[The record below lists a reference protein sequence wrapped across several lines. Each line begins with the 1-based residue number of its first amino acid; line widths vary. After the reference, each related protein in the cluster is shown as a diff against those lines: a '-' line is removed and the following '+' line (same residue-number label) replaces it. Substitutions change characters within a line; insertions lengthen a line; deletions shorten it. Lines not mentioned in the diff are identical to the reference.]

1 MSGSAAGGPSPVA
14 GPGAAGTSAGAGAGA
29 ATATLAQPHAVHA
42 VVVWE
47 WENRQGRW
55 RPYSPEVSQLLERA
69 HGKKLT
75 RVILSDADPLL
86 ERYYINLRT
95 KTQCSEDAAGG
106 VMHNV
111 RRQCYPPD
119 SPAGKGAKWEWAGD
133 KIGEWHTYD
142 MDIQCLIEE
151 AWAKGEKTIDVS
163 KSHHLGFPYIINF
176 CNLTQV
182 RNNTGYVRSIRRVQ
196 QAPYPLVK
204 VQLHDLV
211 TSPSPPPF
219 NNSRRQNQPR
229 QLTPTGSIAS
239 NGSGGSVWSGAN
251 CVGKKQAPAAPN
263 LNAKKNS
270 KKAKGPSEGAG
281 NIARTILSN
290 IFGNKGVHNGAP
302 TALTIS
308 PAYRAPTIQKHPPSY
323 RPSSSTATYMQRPD
337 RPDSVL
343 DADSSS
349 TKSGRRPSVDTVS
362 TYLSQESK
370 DSELRASRNTVS
382 DLIDCGG
389 SSCDEVFD
397 SISTQRH
404 PGHRPKGVIVGV
416 DAASEVISQYVQVVE
431 NPDWGSA
438 CPICLCDLQ
447 DDMTVALS
455 RCSHMLHLNCLNSM
469 LTGQPCADKWLYIQC
484 PVCMTIYG
492 EKRGNQPAGSM
503 DWTILHYSLPGHP
516 GTRTI
521 QITYN
526 IASGIQ
532 GHEHPNPG
540 RPYYAVGFPRVCY
553 IPDTDKGRKV
563 LKLLRIAFERRLVFT
578 VGRSVTTGREDVVT
592 WNEIHHKTEPGIS
605 HNGHGYPDP
614 EYLENCLEELAAHG
628 VTDPD
633 DSNLYQELH

>member
-1 MSGSAAGGPSPVA
+1 MSVSGPSAGAGSGSGTVA
-14 GPGAAGTSAGAGAGA
+14 GPGH
-29 ATATLAQPHAVHA
+29 ATHA

-86 ERYYINLRT
+86 ERYYVNLRT
-95 KTQCSEDAAGG
+95 KTQCSEDPGG
-106 VMHNV
+106 VSHNV

-133 KIGEWHTYD
+133 MIGEWHTYD

-151 AWAKGEKTIDVS
+151 AWARGEKTIDVS

-204 VQLHDLV
+204 VQLQDLV
-211 TSPSPPPF
+211 ASPSPPPLQS
-219 NNSRRQNQPR
+219 SRRPNQPR

-239 NGSGGSVWSGAN
+239 NGSGGSSWSGTD
-251 CVGKKQAPAAPN
+251 CTGKKSVHASN
-263 LNAKKNS
+263 SSLKKNN
-270 KKAKGPSEGAG
+270 KKVKGPNEGAG
-281 NIARTILSN
+281 NIARTIFSN
-290 IFGNKGVHNGAP
+290 IFGNKGGSNNASG
-302 TALTIS
+302 TLT
-308 PAYRAPTIQKHPPSY
+308 PAYRVPTVLKHPPSY
-323 RPSSSTATYMQRPD
+323 RPSSSANCMPRPD
-337 RPDSVL
+337 RPESVL

-362 TYLSQESK
+362 TYLSHESK
-370 DSELRASRNTVS
+370 DSEIGASRNTVS
-382 DLIDCGG
+382 DFIDCSGG
-389 SSCDEVFD
+389 SSCDEVFE
-397 SISTQRH
+397 SVSPRC
-404 PGHRPKGVIVGV
+404 PPVYPHRPKGVIVGV
-416 DAASEVISQYVQVVE
+416 DAASEVISQFVQVVD
-431 NPDWGSA
+431 NPGWGSS
-438 CPICLCDLQ
+438 CPICLCDLRG
-447 DDMTVALS
+447 DMTVALS

-469 LTGQPCADKWLYIQC
+469 LTVQPCADKWLYIQC

-492 EKRGNQPAGSM
+492 EKRGNQPPGSM
-503 DWTILHYSLPGHP
+503 DWTILHYALPGHP

-526 IASGIQ
+526 IASGLQ
-532 GHEHPNPG
+532 SPEHPNPG

-605 HNGHGYPDP
+605 HSGHGYPDP
-614 EYLENCLEELAAHG
+614 EYLDRCLEELAAHG

-633 DSNLYQELH
+633 DTNLYQELH

>member
-1 MSGSAAGGPSPVA
+1 MSGAGSGPSSS
-14 GPGAAGTSAGAGAGA
+14 G
-29 ATATLAQPHAVHA
+29 QPHAVHA

-86 ERYYINLRT
+86 EKYFVNLRT

-106 VMHNV
+106 VIHNV

-133 KIGEWHTYD
+133 MVGEWHTYD

-182 RNNTGYVRSIRRVQ
+182 RNNTGYVRSIRRIQ

-204 VQLHDLV
+204 VQLQDLV
-211 TSPSPPPF
+211 TSPSPPPIQ
-219 NNSRRQNQPR
+219 NVRRPSQPR

-239 NGSGGSVWSGAN
+239 NGSGGSSWSGTSCA
-251 CVGKKQAPAAPN
+251 GKKQAPAAHPN
-263 LNAKKNS
+263 TKKNN
-270 KKAKGPSEGAG
+270 KKVKSPSEGAG

-290 IFGNKGVHNGAP
+290 IFGNKGGLHNSTGTLTLSAP
-302 TALTIS
+302 C
-308 PAYRAPTIQKHPPSY
+308 RGPTVLKHPPSY
-323 RPSSSTATYMQRPD
+323 RPSSSGASCMLRPD

-362 TYLSQESK
+362 TYLSHESK

-382 DLIDCGG
+382 DLIDCGT
-389 SSCDEVFD
+389 SSCDDVFD
-397 SISTQRH
+397 TSPQCQLPTPQPRA
-404 PGHRPKGVIVGV
+404 KGVIVGV

-431 NPDWGSA
+431 NPGWGCT

-455 RCSHMLHLNCLNSM
+455 RCSHMLHLSCLNSM

-503 DWTILHYSLPGHP
+503 DWTVLHYSLPGHP
-516 GTRTI
+516 STRTI

-532 GHEHPNPG
+532 GPEHPNPG

-592 WNEIHHKTEPGIS
+592 WNEIHHKTEAGAS

-614 EYLENCLEELAAHG
+614 DYLNNCLEELAAHG
-628 VTDPD
+628 VTDTD

>member
-1 MSGSAAGGPSPVA
+1 MSGSVS
-14 GPGAAGTSAGAGAGA
+14 GPGGSVSSTPSTGHS
-29 ATATLAQPHAVHA
+29 HAVHA

-86 ERYYINLRT
+86 ERYYVNLRT
-95 KTQCSEDAAGG
+95 KTQCSEDPAGG
-106 VMHNV
+106 VLHNV

-133 KIGEWHTYD
+133 MIGEWHTYD

-151 AWAKGEKTIDVS
+151 AWAKGEQTIDVS
-163 KSHHLGFPYIINF
+163 KSHYLGFPYIINF
-176 CNLTQV
+176 CNLTQI

-211 TSPSPPPF
+211 ASPSPPPF
-219 NNSRRQNQPR
+219 QNPRRPNQPR
-229 QLTPTGSIAS
+229 MLTPTGSIAS
-239 NGSGGSVWSGAN
+239 SGSGNSWSSAN
-251 CVGKKQAPAAPN
+251 CAGKKTVPSASN
-263 LNAKKNS
+263 SNS
-270 KKAKGPSEGAG
+270 KKQNKKAKSPTEGAG

-290 IFGNKGVHNGAP
+290 IFGTKGVHASTPGS
-302 TALTIS
+302 LTLP
-308 PAYRAPTIQKHPPSY
+308 PAYRGPTVQKHPPSY
-323 RPSSSTATYMQRPD
+323 RPNSSHASLTRPD

-362 TYLSQESK
+362 TYLSHESK

-389 SSCDEVFD
+389 SSCDDVFD
-397 SISTQRH
+397 SAPLQRPTSH
-404 PGHRPKGVIVGV
+404 QRPKGVIVGV

-431 NPDWGSA
+431 NPSWGST

-447 DDMTVALS
+447 GDMTVALS
-455 RCSHMLHLNCLNSM
+455 RCSHMLHLNCLNNM
-469 LTGQPCADKWLYIQC
+469 LTGLPCADKWLYIQC

-516 GTRTI
+516 NTWTI

-532 GHEHPNPG
+532 GPEHPNPG

-553 IPDTDKGRKV
+553 IPDTEKGRKV

-578 VGRSVTTGREDVVT
+578 VGRSVTTGLEDVVT
-592 WNEIHHKTEPGIS
+592 WNEIHHKTEPGLS
-605 HNGHGYPDP
+605 HNGHGYPDL
-614 EYLENCLEELAAHG
+614 EYLDHCLEELAAHG
-628 VTDPD
+628 VTDPEE
-633 DSNLYQELH
+633 SNLYQELN